1 MKQHRRI
8 LSLALALCLGI
19 STIPAHA
26 ATVTTKEFDS
36 DGNVIREWAID
47 TETGTAT
54 PVESPAPEESTPP
67 VEVEPGTDTAVSIPT
82 GGTDGTTP
90 TESPTEPS
98 EPTPP
103 AETTDPNGPVV
114 FTDVPADAWYAEAV
128 NALAEG
134 GLVKGVG
141 DGKFNPDGE
150 VTYGE
155 LVAVLCR
162 LYCPPTAPL
171 NANYNPVPSDNPG
184 IVGWGSAYGWRIVT
198 VRRIGDTSKDVE
210 NGTNGPAAHWA
221 ALYNDYLTGRT
232 MDIVETEDLDVPA
245 IRGSAIVHIAYAAL
259 YAKAGAPEYVN
270 AYTPADIPDW
280 NDVLGI
286 EHKVFDAY
294 SNKTADLHVWPI
306 DDELHFLSNDYV
318 CHDYDS
324 RNSPGY
330 DMDSVA
336 ANDMNGQTWVKAH
349 PDLMLRAY
357 NMGITEGVDETHAC
371 DVYGHL
377 TRAELC
383 AMLYRTGLTKPGSC
397 DWPKNVRSCARYYD
411 GKYARDHD
419 APYWK

>member
-1 MKQHRRI
+1 MKKRKV
-8 LSLALALCLGI
+8 LSLGLALALTLGVV
-19 STIPAHA
+19 TAPAHA
-26 ATVTTKEFDS
+26 ATVTTKEYDD

-54 PVESPAPEESTPP
+54 PIESPAPEESTPP
-67 VEVEPGTDTAVSIPT
+67 VEVEPGTDAAVSIPT

-98 EPTPP
+98 EPTQPT
-103 AETTDPNGPVV
+103 ETTTPSTTPV

-128 NALAEG
+128 NALAKD

-141 DGKFNPDGE
+141 DGKFDPDGE

-155 LVAVLCR
+155 LTAILAR
-162 LYCPPTAPL
+162 LYCPADAPL
-171 NANYNPVPSDNPG
+171 NVNYNPVPDGNNRSYG
-184 IVGWGSAYGWRIVT
+184 GWHYAYGWRIVS
-198 VRRIGDTSKDVE
+198 VRRMGDTREDVK
-210 NGTNGPAAHWA
+210 NGTNAPAAHWA
-221 ALYNDYLTGRT
+221 ALCNDIVTTRT
-232 MDIVETEDLDVPA
+232 MEIAETEDLDVPV
-245 IRGSAIVHIAYAAL
+245 IRGSAIEHIAYAAL
-259 YAKAGAPEYVN
+259 HAKAGTPEYVN

-294 SNKTADLHVWPI
+294 SDETADLHVWPI
-306 DDELHFLSNDYV
+306 DDELHFLPNDYV
-318 CHDYDS
+318 CYDL
-324 RNSPGY
+324 NYEKCPGY
-330 DMDSVA
+330 NMDSVA

-349 PDLMLRAY
+349 PDLVLRAY

-397 DWPKNVRSCARYYD
+397 NWPKQAKFYD
-411 GKYARDHD
+411 GKHADAHD
-419 APYWK
+419 EPYWK

>member
-67 VEVEPGTDTAVSIPT
+67 VEVEPGTNAAVSIPT

-90 TESPTEPS
+90 TEPP
-98 EPTPP
+98 EPTQP

-134 GLVKGVG
+134 GLVQGVG
-141 DGKFNPDGE
+141 DGKFDPNGE

-155 LVAVLCR
+155 LATVLCR
-162 LYCPPTAPL
+162 LYAFGEGKPTDGDCYL
-171 NANYNPVPSDNPG
+171 NTN
-184 IVGWGSAYGWRIVT
+184 SAYGFRVVS
-198 VRRIGDTSKDVE
+198 VRYLNEGLLET
-210 NGTNGPAAHWA
+210 THAPAHWA
-221 ALYNDYLTGRT
+221 ASPNYYLSTK
-232 MDIVETEDLDVPA
+232 VLQPAETEDLDVPA
-245 IRGSAIVHIAYAAL
+245 IRGSALVHIAYAAL
-259 YAKAGAPEYVN
+259 YAKSGTPEYVN

-280 NDVLGI
+280 NNVLGVKHDI
-286 EHKVFDAY
+286 HGAYYPGREEYVSEHAAR
-294 SNKTADLHVWPI
+294 TIHVWPI
-306 DDELHFLSNDYV
+306 DDELHFLPDEYV
-318 CHDYDS
+318 GCSYPSTDK
-324 RNSPGY
+324 RGY
-330 DMDSVA
+330 NMQSVA
-336 ANDMNGQTWVKAH
+336 DNDLDGQTYVGAN
-349 PDLMLRAY
+349 PDLVLRAY
-357 NMGITEGVDETHAC
+357 NLGITEGVDEAHTC

-383 AMLYRTGLTKPGSC
+383 AMLYRAGLTHKKAC
-397 DWPKNVRSCARYYD
+397 NWPFETDTKAGWYD
-411 GKYARDHD
+411 GKSAMAHNEQ
-419 APYWK
+419 YWK